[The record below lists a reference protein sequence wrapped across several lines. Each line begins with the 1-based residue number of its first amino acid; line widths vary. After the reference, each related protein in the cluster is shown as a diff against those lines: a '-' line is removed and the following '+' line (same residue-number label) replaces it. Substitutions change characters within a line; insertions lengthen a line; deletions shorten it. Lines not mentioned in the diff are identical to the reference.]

1 MRRFGSKILA
11 GLKTRKRNRRLS
23 LHNSHVFEGAVLN
36 KNFCNVI
43 SCDGNFYSS
52 SLDAMGFHFANIP
65 DKNLIHV
72 YKGFTL
78 VNFITNVR
86 HNLQYIHFGKF
97 DKFRLFLN
105 RKKKVYIN
113 FAQIIKREHFKSFL
127 KCTFLCTKPFHYI
140 DSGVR
145 NCGIWKFKV
154 KQGIRCSR

>member
-43 SCDGNFYSS
+43 SCYGNFYSS
-52 SLDAMGFHFANIP
+52 GLDAMGFHFANIP

-97 DKFRLFLN
+97 DKFRLFSA
-105 RKKKVYIN
+105 VYDRLRRSSLD
-113 FAQIIKREHFKSFL
+113 FGSFPL
-127 KCTFLCTKPFHYI
+127 VF
-140 DSGVR
+140 
-145 NCGIWKFKV
+145 
-154 KQGIRCSR
+154 CSSRPAPSIFTRFVCFVGSL